1 MSLFSPQSD
10 YFKMAVK
17 INNFSNTLFWIIFA
31 LSILFTLSDSSI
43 CINAVSILSL
53 IMLFFLDMLTKYYQ
67 CKGDFN
73 RRKDFI
79 DNSFGTKF
87 SIKSSISYYDN
98 EEINQ
103 GLLKALVNVFENSF
117 FSLNVT
123 NEMKKQALFKNTIM
137 FIIVIACAFYGF
149 SNNSLA
155 LPILQLFLSKY
166 FVEDMLIL
174 YKYNSK
180 VESIFNNITNMFS
193 NELFNNKLNV
203 NLVHANIIHMLIEY
217 EVNIANSNIF
227 LDSKIFNRLNTELTN
242 EWSIIKKK
250 YGIV

>member
-17 INNFSNTLFWIIFA
+17 INKFSNTLFLIIFS
-31 LSILFTLSDSSI
+31 LSIIFTLSNSSI
-43 CINAVSILSL
+43 YINAVSIFSL
-53 IMLFFLDMLTKYYQ
+53 IMLLFFDTLTKYYQ
-67 CKGDFN
+67 TKGDYN

-79 DNSFGTKF
+79 DNSFGTKL

-123 NEMKKQALFKNTIM
+123 NEMKRKALFKNTIM
-137 FIIVIACAFYGF
+137 FVIVIACAFYGF

-166 FVEDMLIL
+166 FVEDILIL

-180 VESIFNNITNMFS
+180 VESIFDGITKMFA
-193 NELFNNKLNV
+193 NELFNNRLNI
-203 NLVHANIIHMLIEY
+203 NLEYANILHILIEY
-217 EVNIANSNIF
+217 EVNIANSNLF
-227 LDSKIFNRLNTELTN
+227 LDSKIFNRLNTQLTN
-242 EWSIIKKK
+242 EWSTIKEK
-250 YGIV
+250 YRIV